1 MYLLVVLFLIKNK
14 ISHGPP
20 LQRRCQTFLM
30 SWKRKNLLMFL
41 QGVFVLYSF
50 IPGGVARYP
59 PFFGQGRGTIYLD
72 DVQCNGTEAKLV
84 ECARGGQWGKH
95 NCFHRE
101 DAGVEC
107 YNRNNGMMHF

>member
-1 MYLLVVLFLIKNK
+1 
-14 ISHGPP
+14 
-20 LQRRCQTFLM
+20 
-30 SWKRKNLLMFL
+30 MFR

-107 YNRNNGMMHF
+107 YNRNNGTVNF